1 MMTDKPSKPTSSDE
15 DELHRKFREALR
27 RKKAAPHETPESE
40 PGHHD
45 GAGPANADVARK
57 EFRRKTG

>member
-1 MMTDKPSKPTSSDE
+1 MTDKKPKSTSSE
-15 DELHRKFREALR
+15 DDDLHEKFREALK
-27 RKKAAPHETPESE
+27 RKKRASHDTPASG

-45 GAGPANADVARK
+45 GAGPAHADVARK